1 MPDSHRLTGLQL
13 AIMRVVW
20 ERGEATIAD
29 VCEALR
35 PERRLAQTTVA
46 TILARLEKRGVLAH
60 RVEGRQYV
68 YRATVS
74 EREVRRSMVAE
85 LTESLFQGRPAD
97 LISHLL
103 SSREIAPGD
112 LERVKELI
120 ESQERAQGKRRG
132 R

>member
-1 MPDSHRLTGLQL
+1 MPQSHQLTGLQIDVL
-13 AIMRVVW
+13 RALW
-20 ERGEATIAD
+20 ERGEATIIE
-29 VCEALR
+29 VWEALR
-35 PERRLAQTTVA
+35 PKRRLAQTTVA

-74 EREVRRSMVAE
+74 ERDVRRSMVAE
-85 LTESLFQGRPAD
+85 LTESLFEGRPAD

-120 ESQERAQGKRRG
+120 EEKERAHGRRRG

>member
-1 MPDSHRLTGLQL
+1 MSYVLTELQL
-13 AIMRVVW
+13 AILKVVW
-20 ERGEATIAD
+20 ERGEATVLELHD
-29 VCEALR
+29 ALR
-35 PERRLAQTTVA
+35 KERRIAQSTVA
-46 TILARLEKRGVLAH
+46 TLLTRMEKKGLVAH

-74 EREVRRSMVAE
+74 ERDVRRSMVAE

-120 ESQERAQGKRRG
+120 EEKERAQGRRSG

>member
-13 AIMRVVW
+13 AVMRVVW

-29 VCEALR
+29 VWEALR

-74 EREVRRSMVAE
+74 ERDVRRSMVAE

-120 ESQERAQGKRRG
+120 EEKERAQGRRRG

>member
-35 PERRLAQTTVA
+35 PERPLAQTTVA

>member
-13 AIMRVVW
+13 AVMRVVW

-35 PERRLAQTTVA
+35 PERNLAQTTVA

-120 ESQERAQGKRRG
+120 EEKERAQGRRRG

>member
-1 MPDSHRLTGLQL
+1 MTDSHRLTGLQL
-13 AIMRVVW
+13 AVMRVVW

-35 PERRLAQTTVA
+35 SERRLAQTTVA
-46 TILARLEKRGVLAH
+46 TLLARLEKRGVLAH

-120 ESQERAQGKRRG
+120 ETQERAHGRRRG

>member
-1 MPDSHRLTGLQL
+1 MTDSHRLTGLQL
-13 AIMRVVW
+13 AVMRVVW

-35 PERRLAQTTVA
+35 SERRLAQTTVA
-46 TILARLEKRGVLAH
+46 TLLARLEKRGVLAH
-60 RVEGRQYV
+60 RVDGRQYV
-68 YRATVS
+68 YRAMVS

-120 ESQERAQGKRRG
+120 EAQEREQGRRRG